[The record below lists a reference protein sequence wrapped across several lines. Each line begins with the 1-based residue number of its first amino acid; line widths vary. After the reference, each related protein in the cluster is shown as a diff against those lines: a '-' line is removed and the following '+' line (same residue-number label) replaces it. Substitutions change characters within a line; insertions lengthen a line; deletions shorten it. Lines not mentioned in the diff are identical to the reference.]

1 MGKEIFH
8 KKRLL
13 LGSKRHY
20 NLRFL
25 DMEYRGIAQQFYRV
39 EVKNGETTS
48 FWFDE
53 WSNIGCLY
61 EKLGIRGCIDLG
73 I

>member
-1 MGKEIFH
+1 
-8 KKRLL
+8 
-13 LGSKRHY
+13 
-20 NLRFL
+20 
-25 DMEYRGIAQQFYRV
+25 MEYRGIAQQFYRV